1 MFDRVN
7 FSIAIPAFQPIIV
20 DDLHIHGSPSV
31 PQSMYPIFFQGGI
44 MVVRLFIGIAS
55 GILIGAL
62 LILQRNVLH
71 CKKIQVS
78 SAWERSIHRRR
89 HLGP

>member
-1 MFDRVN
+1 MLDCVN
-7 FSIAIPAFQPIIV
+7 LSIAIPAFQPNIV

-31 PQSMYPIFFQGGI
+31 PQSMYPIFSQGGI
-44 MVVRLFIGIAS
+44 VVVKLFIGMAS
-55 GILIGAL
+55 CILISAL
-62 LILQRNVLH
+62 LILQRNVLR